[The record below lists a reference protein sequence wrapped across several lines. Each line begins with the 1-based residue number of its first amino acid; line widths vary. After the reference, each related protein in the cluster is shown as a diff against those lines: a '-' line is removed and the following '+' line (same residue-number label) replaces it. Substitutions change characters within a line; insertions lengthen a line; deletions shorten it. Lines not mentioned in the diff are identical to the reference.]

1 MIVIMYDNVGLFGGI
16 VPWYSSAWNIHGRG
30 QEVCDL
36 SHVLLIMTELHLGA
50 TGLFFHTDTWLFS
63 GDVCSYNFCEF
74 QICLCFCLQVN
85 FFIFVFVG

>member
-36 SHVLLIMTELHLGA
+36 SHVLLIMTDLRVGA
-50 TGLFFHTDTWLFS
+50 TGLFFHTDTRLFS
-63 GDVCSYNFCEF
+63 GRCV
-74 QICLCFCLQVN
+74 LLQFLWVPDLHPN
-85 FFIFVFVG
+85 CIDCCIT